1 MEITKQYCRANGA
14 VRTLFGRKC
23 LISGINDRNHSRR
36 GFAERA
42 AINAPIQGT
51 GADLLKRAI
60 SRVPAA
66 LSRAGIAEEARLL
79 LTVHDELL
87 FEVREEVADKL
98 VALVQ
103 PLMQDAGKPA
113 VMFKIPL
120 VVDAGSGKS
129 WAEAH

>member
-1 MEITKQYCRANGA
+1 MNSTISACRKHGYVSNI
-14 VRTLFGRKC
+14 FGRRIHLK
-23 LISGINDRNHSRR
+23 GINDKNFSIRS
-36 GFAERA
+36 FQERA
-42 AINAPIQGT
+42 AVNAPIQGT

-60 SRVPAA
+60 SRVPEA

-98 VALVQ
+98 VALVR
-103 PLMQDAGKPA
+103 PLMQDAGTPA
-113 VMFKIPL
+113 VTFRIPL